1 MFLGIVSWTKYSAS
15 FSLSSLSVT
24 PTMRMLFL
32 LILYHR
38 SLKYFYFF
46 WSVTMN
52 STFLSSRLLILSAAS
67 FSLLMKPSSIFFFSV
82 RVFLRSMIYL
92 WYLLIFSI
100 FLWKFSLYSSVLP
113 RDQWACLC
121 SLNYQVNYLHFSERF
136 FPWIFVFSFVG
147 DTFLCFLILLVSL
160 CLFPWIRQSSYF

>member
-1 MFLGIVSWTKYSAS
+1 
-15 FSLSSLSVT
+15 
-24 PTMRMLFL
+24 MRLLFF

-46 WSVTMN
+46 RSIMMN

-67 FSLLMKPSSIFFFSV
+67 FSLLLNPSSIFFFSV
-82 RVFLRSMIYL
+82 RVSLRSMIYL

-113 RDQWACLC
+113 RDQWVYLC
-121 SLNYQVNYLHFSERF
+121 PLNYQVNYLHFSEGF
-136 FPWIFVFSFVG
+136 FSWIFVFSFVCS
-147 DTFLCFLILLVSL
+147 TFLCFLILLVSL
-160 CLFPWIRQSSYF
+160 CLFLRIRQSSYF